1 MSLITKTVK
10 VSTRSKAK
18 YYESLGYEFPRYINK
33 YGKLVINQ
41 NEYIEVKVEDL
52 PKNSAI
58 KVFIECDC
66 CGKKYWLRYNQYLMY
81 KRGDKNYCCNCSK
94 TVFNSGENNPNWNPN
109 LTDEERINKR
119 KYEEYTEFVKKVLA
133 RDNYTC
139 QCCGKYESGKGVVHH
154 LDGYNW
160 CIEKRTDETNG
171 ITLCENCHDNFHT
184 IYGYGNNTR
193 GQFEEWIGHAVGELE
208 KYNGKL
214 PTARKVIC
222 LETKHIYNSVKECAN
237 SINGD
242 AHTIYEVC
250 NKKERVNNKTG
261 RIMVSKTYRNKH
273 YMYLDEYEKMS
284 IEEINNKLNDTIY
297 YITKGIINLDNNYTY
312 DSIKEAS
319 EKLNIPK
326 KNIINCCKHRKD
338 YCLSRDKKIYRFMY
352 LEEYNSLGDDE
363 NVKFG

>member
-18 YYESLGYEFPRYINK
+18 YYESLGYEIPRYINK

-41 NEYIEVKVEDL
+41 KEYIEVKVEDL

-81 KRGDKNYCCNCSK
+81 KRGDKNYCCDCSK
-94 TVFNSGENNPNWNPN
+94 SLFCSGENSPNWNPN
-109 LTDEERINKR
+109 LTEEERINR
-119 KYEEYTEFVKKVLA
+119 RNYEEYTKFVKKVLV

-139 QCCGKYESGKGVVHH
+139 KCCGKYESGKAIVHH

-160 CIEKRTDETNG
+160 CIEKRTEETNG

-193 GQFEEWIGHAVGELE
+193 EQFEEWIGHAIGELE

-222 LETKHIYNSVKECAN
+222 LETKRIYNSIKECAE
-237 SINGD
+237 ITGL
-242 AHTIYEVC
+242 
-250 NKKERVNNKTG
+250 NKGNICGMCKGSN
-261 RIMVSKTYRNKH
+261 H
-273 YMYLDEYEKMS
+273 YHHVGGYVFK
-284 IEEINNKLNDTIY
+284 Y
-297 YITKGIINLDNNYTY
+297 YT
-312 DSIKEAS
+312 
-319 EKLNIPK
+319 
-326 KNIINCCKHRKD
+326 C
-338 YCLSRDKKIYRFMY
+338 
-352 LEEYNSLGDDE
+352 
-363 NVKFG
+363 

>member
-10 VSTRSKAK
+10 VSTRANSK

-94 TVFNSGENNPNWNPN
+94 TLFNSGENNINWNPN
-109 LTDEERINKR
+109 KTQKERIYKR
-119 KYEEYTEFVKKVLA
+119 NYPGYKQFIKKVLA

-139 QCCGKYESGKGVVHH
+139 KCCGKYESGKAVVHH

-171 ITLCENCHDNFHT
+171 ITLCENCHDNFHS
-184 IYGYGNNTR
+184 IYGNGNNTKE
-193 GQFEEWIGHAVGELE
+193 QFEEWIGHAIGELE

-214 PTARKVIC
+214 PTGRKVIC
-222 LETKHIYNSVKECAN
+222 LETKYIYNSIKECALDINCNTTSIYRACKDIETGKIYTCKGKHILYIEKYN
-237 SINGD
+237 SMTEN
-242 AHTIYEVC
+242 
-250 NKKERVNNKTG
+250 
-261 RIMVSKTYRNKH
+261 
-273 YMYLDEYEKMS
+273 
-284 IEEINNKLNDTIY
+284 EINNILNNKNKPELNASKEIIDLS
-297 YITKGIINLDNNYTY
+297 TKHVYE
-312 DSIKEAS
+312 SIKEAS
-319 EKLNIPK
+319 IKLNIPY
-326 KNIINCCKHRKD
+326 KNIINYCKHRKNN
-338 YCLSRDKKIYRFMY
+338 CIGRDKNNYKFMY
-352 LEEYNSLGDDE
+352 LKEYKSLGGDY
-363 NVKFG
+363 N